1 MTARFSKVI
10 LVPAFYFKYFSCFH
24 LHKYISG
31 ALCSSSVPNLVPLSS
46 GFICTLTVLQVK
58 IIKHVR
64 TNICTHR
71 HTHTQSCAE
80 KQTVLSETSCHADSE
95 NSYFCDLSG
104 LPSMERSWH
113 PEEVA
118 NWSASGDKHGLYH
131 FSIHWT
137 QQNTVMCTGAHI
149 YIGQNHYHPLRR
161 AG

>member
-31 ALCSSSVPNLVPLSS
+31 ALCSSSVPNLVPVSSDLSAHCPA
-46 GFICTLTVLQVK
+46 GQDHKARTH
-58 IIKHVR
+58 KHMH
-64 TNICTHR
+64 TQT